1 MAASDYNGKEKSS
14 LNNIKELFQ
23 YLHGGGAQAL
33 RKAMGLGGHVGCS
46 PRA

>member
-23 YLHGGGAQAL
+23 YLHGGVL
-33 RKAMGLGGHVGCS
+33 RH
-46 PRA
+46 